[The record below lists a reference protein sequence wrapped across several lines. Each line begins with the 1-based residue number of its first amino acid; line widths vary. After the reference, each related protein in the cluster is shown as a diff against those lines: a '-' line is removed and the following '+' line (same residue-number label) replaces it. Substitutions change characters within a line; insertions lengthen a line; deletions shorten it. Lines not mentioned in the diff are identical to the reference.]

1 MTVRRAE
8 KYEGFIVPAALLAVW
23 ELITR
28 LGWVPHSLLVP
39 PSQLALLIWELLI
52 SGELLENI
60 RVSLIRVAIGFT
72 AGSLLGLLTG
82 LAMGLSAK
90 AKRIIMPTFNAFRQ
104 ISLFAWVPLL
114 MLWFGIGEPMKYVF
128 IALGSFPSMA
138 LNTMSGISTVPQ
150 AFLELA
156 RVYEY
161 SRRATIFRVVI
172 PAAFPAIFTGLR
184 LSLGIAWM
192 MVVGAELLASDV
204 GVGFMM
210 TWGRQLFQMDVVMVG
225 VIIIGVIGVLLNL
238 GVSIL
243 EKHILRWRMAGR
255 V

>member
-1 MTVRRAE
+1 
-8 KYEGFIVPAALLAVW
+8 
-23 ELITR
+23 
-28 LGWVPHSLLVP
+28 VP
-39 PSQLALLIWELLI
+39 PSQLVGLLGELLL
-52 SGELLENI
+52 SGELLLNI
-60 RVSLIRVAIGFT
+60 RVSLVRVAVGFSL
-72 AGSLLGLLTG
+72 GSLLGLLTG

-90 AKRIIMPTFNAFRQ
+90 ARRVIMPTFNAFRQ

-114 MLWFGIGEPMKYVF
+114 MLWFGIGEGMKYVF
-128 IALGSFPSMA
+128 IALGAFPSMT
-138 LNTMSGISTVPQ
+138 LNTMSGIATVPR

-161 SRRATIFRVVI
+161 SRYDTIRRVII
-172 PAAFPAIFTGLR
+172 PAAFPSIFTGLR

-225 VIIIGVIGVLLNL
+225 VVVIGVIGVLLNA
-238 GVSIL
+238 GVSAL
-243 EKHILRWRMAGR
+243 ERRFLRYKRI
-255 V
+255 

>member
-1 MTVRRAE
+1 MSVKNSG
-8 KYEGFIVPAALLAVW
+8 KYDGFIAPIALALVW

-28 LGWVPHSLLVP
+28 LGWAPRSLLVP
-39 PSQLALLIWELLI
+39 PSQLLGLLWELLL
-52 SGELLENI
+52 SGELLLNI
-60 RVSLIRVAIGFT
+60 RVSLTRVAIGFT
-72 AGSLLGLLTG
+72 LGSLLGLLTG

-90 AKRIIMPTFNAFRQ
+90 ARRVIMPTFNAFRQ

-114 MLWFGIGEPMKYVF
+114 MLWFGIGEAMKYVF
-128 IALGSFPSMA
+128 IALGAFPSMA
-138 LNTMSGISTVPQ
+138 LNTMSGIATVPG

-156 RVYEY
+156 RVYGY
-161 SRRATIFRVVI
+161 SRLDTIRRVII
-172 PAAFPAIFTGLR
+172 PAAFPSIFTGLR

-225 VIIIGVIGVLLNL
+225 VIVIGVIGVLLNA
-238 GVSIL
+238 GVSSL
-243 EKHILRWRMAGR
+243 ERRLLRYKKI
-255 V
+255 